1 MHRTA
6 ETDVSSEEHNES
18 IGRLD
23 PLRLDDDVRSLP
35 TMNEA
40 GDVSALARVLRGALP
55 SEESVAAFTVPECLA
70 AMRDLGMYL
79 GSLKRHGVSA
89 FDVIPEAT
97 RSFEL
102 LGLRTRMIPRDT
114 VYHYTCWNPV
124 GARERLYSGHP
135 MERHLIDAVR
145 RCVPDLARAVETG
158 RVLRAEEPGS
168 AVYADAMASLAGHIT
183 AADRAMGRVN
193 ADVTPEFFALVL
205 RPYFEDVRVAGRRY
219 MGPAA
224 AHVPLFLLDLLLWA
238 SDRGSGQYRGFCHEV
253 ALQTLPDWQELY
265 ADWTTGPSVTSRVV
279 AALDGSTPSSGTG
292 HHLRAGA
299 EGLRQALRS
308 LTSFRGKHLVM
319 ARRAYH
325 AEVRLYEL
333 GSGGG
338 SVGLLEEILALTR
351 QNGAVVG
358 PAALRTVPRATTPK
372 E

>member
-6 ETDVSSEEHNES
+6 ETDVSSEERNER

-23 PLRLDDDVRSLP
+23 PLRLDDDVRALP
-35 TMNEA
+35 KMNEA
-40 GDVSALARVLRGALP
+40 ADVPALVDVLRGALP

-89 FDVIPEAT
+89 FDAIPEAT

-102 LGLRTRMIPRDT
+102 LGLRTHMIPRDT

-145 RCVPDLARAVETG
+145 RCVPDLARAVEAG

-168 AVYADAMASLAGHIT
+168 AAHADAMAALAGHIT

-193 ADVTPEFFALVL
+193 AHVTPEFFALVL
-205 RPYFEDVRVAGRRY
+205 RPYFEDVRIAGRRY

-265 ADWTTGPSVTSRVV
+265 AEWTAGPSVTTRVV
-279 AALDGSTPSSGTG
+279 AALDGPSPPPGTG
-292 HHLRAGA
+292 HVLAGA

-358 PAALRTVPRATTPK
+358 PAAARTAPRATTPK